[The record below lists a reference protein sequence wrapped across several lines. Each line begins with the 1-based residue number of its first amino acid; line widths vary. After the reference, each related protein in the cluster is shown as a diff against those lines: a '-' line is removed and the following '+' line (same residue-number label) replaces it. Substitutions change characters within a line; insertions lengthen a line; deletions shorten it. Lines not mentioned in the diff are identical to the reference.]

1 MIIEA
6 VKTRGRTI
14 MAFSFNKRFTAPM
27 PGGDKTV
34 RVFVPGVVVSLVIG
48 VAGFVWLLV
57 RHEWLAAF
65 GGLVFGLA
73 SFATMAMALQ
83 PNMRMF
89 EAVDRAV
96 AEKDGRRLARMV
108 WLESFFL
115 HAAKAVSIFIAFVG
129 PIFLLREKAANL
141 LPAALFGLS
150 LADPPHGF
158 ICDESGDTDWHA
170 TFRPFCQLVPIILFL
185 GAAVWH
191 LPLRSLVSPFVIA
204 TVGFA
209 VLMARFNLRRYRARM
224 AAQADAT
231 AKFQGADSPSAP
243 ASRFSPDDLAR
254 LAAIPGARL
263 EVELKEVPRKKKRLP
278 PGAFRAGGEIHTAS
292 STPASRRHSSRRSN
306 GRR

>member
-1 MIIEA
+1 MSIF
-6 VKTRGRTI
+6 V
-14 MAFSFNKRFTAPM
+14 KRFTAPM

-48 VAGFVWLLV
+48 IAGFVWLLV

-73 SFATMAMALQ
+73 SFTTMALAMR

-96 AEKDGRRLARMV
+96 AEKDGRRLARTV

-115 HAAKAVSIFIAFVG
+115 HAAKALSIFIAFVG
-129 PIFLLREKAANL
+129 PIFLLRERAANL

-158 ICDESGDTDWHA
+158 ISDESGDAAWHA

-185 GAAVWH
+185 GAFVWH
-191 LPLRSLVSPFVIA
+191 LPLRSLV
-204 TVGFA
+204 
-209 VLMARFNLRRYRARM
+209 AR
-224 AAQADAT
+224 ADAT
-231 AKFQGADSPSAP
+231 DADRPDSCAVAELALRFLRDAGRRPRPRRGAAEEEAAAAWRLPRRWRDPLGGFGIVFASPFQPPTEGASVGPPRGASATASHEGADGA
-243 ASRFSPDDLAR
+243 FDDILWNAR
-254 LAAIPGARL
+254 LRSRGSAR
-263 EVELKEVPRKKKRLP
+263 
-278 PGAFRAGGEIHTAS
+278 RAYAS
-292 STPASRRHSSRRSN
+292 ARVIW
-306 GRR
+306 